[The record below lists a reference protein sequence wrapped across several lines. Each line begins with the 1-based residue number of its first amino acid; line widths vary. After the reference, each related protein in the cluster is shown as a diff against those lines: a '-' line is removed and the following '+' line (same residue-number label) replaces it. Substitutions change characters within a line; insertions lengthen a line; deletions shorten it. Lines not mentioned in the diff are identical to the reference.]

1 MGPRDVTRGGAILA
15 LTLALLTEGPRVS
28 GAPGAPPAK
37 TAAEEF
43 KNIQV
48 LKNIPADQLIPTMQ
62 FIGASL
68 GVECEFCHIGRDM
81 DKDDKKAKKTAREM
95 MRMMFAVNQN
105 NFSGEREVTCNTCH
119 RGSIHPQAI
128 PAIATEAPKPPTT
141 DGDHDNDAASLAS
154 WPSGNSVM
162 AKYLEALGGKPTL
175 EKVATRVEKGNAVLA
190 GGRGLPIEIFAKAP
204 DERVSVMHTANG
216 DSVTAFNGHVGWLAA
231 PGRPLREMSAAD
243 QYAAR
248 LDATVMFPANLAAMF
263 DELKLQP
270 HPETVDGHAATV
282 VWGITKGQPP
292 VRLYFDPQ
300 SGLLLRV
307 LHYVDTALGL
317 NPTQVD
323 YSEYRDVGGVKTPY
337 RWTIARPSGAF
348 TIQLDEVHNNAP
360 IDAAKF
366 VEPAQPLESG
376 PESNPAH

>member
-1 MGPRDVTRGGAILA
+1 MTKPISMLAVSTIALILIVFAGRSPLRGSPA
-15 LTLALLTEGPRVS
+15 
-28 GAPGAPPAK
+28 APPAK

-48 LKNIPADQLIPTMQ
+48 LKNIPADELIPTMQ
-62 FIGASL
+62 FIAASL
-68 GVECEFCHIGRDM
+68 GVECEFCHVQREM

-128 PAIATEAPKPPTT
+128 PAIMIEATKPAAPE
-141 DGDHDNDAASLAS
+141 GDQDDAASLAS
-154 WPSGNSVM
+154 WPPGSSVI
-162 AKYLEALGGKPTL
+162 AKYLEALGGKPAL
-175 EKVATRVEKGNAVLA
+175 ERVSTRSEKGNAVLA
-190 GGRGLPIEIFAKAP
+190 GGRMLPIEILAKAP
-204 DERVSVMHTANG
+204 DARVSVMHTANG
-216 DSVTAFNGHVGWLAA
+216 ESVTAFNGRVGWLAV
-231 PGRPLREMSAAD
+231 PGRPLREMSASD

-248 LDATVMFPANLAAMF
+248 LDATVMFPINMAAMF

-292 VRLYFDPQ
+292 VRFYFDPQ
-300 SGLLLRV
+300 SGLLLRM
-307 LHYVDTALGL
+307 LHYSDTALGL

-323 YSEYRDVGGVKTPY
+323 YSDYRDVAGAKTPY
-337 RWTIARPSGAF
+337 RWTIARPGGAF
-348 TIQLDEVHNNAP
+348 TIQLDDVQNNAP
-360 IDAAKF
+360 LDAARF
-366 VEPAQPLESG
+366 TEPTQSPESG
-376 PESNPAH
+376 TGSNSPH